1 VNVAFLCLY
10 LATHALGFAGI
21 AMVIFIAVYE
31 RDPRDVRYL
40 VFLLGFFL
48 YVALSHAAFV
58 CAAYLGMRDYFLEPW
73 YFVAYMAVT
82 SAVMAT
88 YSVLFHALPK
98 TRQRRW
104 HLARHLAFSCV
115 PVALLAVGFLPDF
128 SSEGE
133 RILLMRLAALVLV
146 ALLAYSIVF
155 MARNMKNAIDAE
167 CAMMMRFT
175 IAANSLFIVPFLFES
190 WHNLGPARPV
200 VPMSAETVY
209 YLALSVVNVGWLAHG
224 VLVKRTQK
232 ADADFSAR
240 EVYARA
246 ALAPETLTDREKNVL
261 AYLLLGLGNK
271 QIAAHLELTEYVV
284 RNHVSALL
292 KKSGARN
299 RVELVELYRKT
310 LSR

>member
-1 VNVAFLCLY
+1 MNVAFLCLY

-40 VFLLGFFL
+40 VFLIGFFL
-48 YVALSHAAFV
+48 YVALSHATFV

-73 YFVAYMAVT
+73 YFAAYMAVT
-82 SAVMAT
+82 TIVMAS
-88 YSVLFHALPK
+88 YSVLFLALPK
-98 TRQRRW
+98 TRQGGRR
-104 HLARHLAFSCV
+104 LARLIAFSLL
-115 PVALLAVGFLPDF
+115 PVALFALGSLPSF
-128 SSEGE
+128 SAAGA
-133 RILLMRLAALVLV
+133 RIVLMRLAALVLA

-155 MARNMKNAIDAE
+155 MIRNMKNAIDAE

-175 IAANSLFIVPFLFES
+175 VAANSLFIVPFLFES
-190 WHNLGPARPV
+190 WINLGPARPAI
-200 VPMSAETVY
+200 PMSAETVY

-224 VLVKRTQK
+224 VLVKRTEK
-232 ADADFSAR
+232 ADAKFSAR

-246 ALAPETLTDREKNVL
+246 TLAPETLTDREKNVL